1 MAQRYGFFNA
11 VMENGKADRTYKADD
26 INDFFKGILSDGV
39 FKSVD
44 NALLVS
50 RGEATTLSVNVNT
63 GKALVAGHWY
73 YNDTIVNLPINS
85 AHPISNRYTT
95 IVLRYDKSKRNIT
108 LATVDGVPS
117 ETPVPATLTQ
127 TEDVYELALADV
139 LIQAG
144 ATNIAWAEVTDV
156 RTYVAGLVD
165 PVELGYR
172 RYDYTV
178 TDYEAGQSYFDIP
191 LSYNLNL
198 NTVLQVY
205 CNGLLCMPTEYYL
218 MVNEVEGN
226 YMVVFNTKRAK
237 GSELSFIMFN

>member
-39 FKSVD
+39 FKLLD
-44 NALLVS
+44 NALLVEL
-50 RGEATTLSVNVNT
+50 GTGLSVNVNT
-63 GKALVAGHWY
+63 GKALVAQHWY

-85 AHPISNRYTT
+85 AHPTFKRYTT
-95 IVLRYDKSKRNIT
+95 IVLRYDKSRRNIT
-108 LATVDGVPS
+108 LATVDGTPT
-117 ETPVPATLTQ
+117 ETPVAPALTQ
-127 TEDVYELALADV
+127 TEDIYELALANV
-139 LIQAG
+139 LVVAG
-144 ATNIAWAEVTDV
+144 ATELTADNITDV

-191 LSYNLNL
+191 LSYNLTL

-205 CNGLLCMPTEYYL
+205 CNGLLCMPSEYSL
-218 MVNEVEGN
+218 MVNEIEGN